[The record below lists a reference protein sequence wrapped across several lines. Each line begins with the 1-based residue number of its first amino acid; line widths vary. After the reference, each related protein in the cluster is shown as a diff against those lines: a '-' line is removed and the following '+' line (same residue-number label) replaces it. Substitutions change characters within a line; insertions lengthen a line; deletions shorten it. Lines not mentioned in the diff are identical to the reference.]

1 MVKLFFTIVVLFFG
15 FQVIAETVPPA
26 YPAWQHSIES
36 LLQQMNSGWFAA
48 VALFVIEAIMRVV
61 KTQEPKS
68 LLYIISNGMKLFASL
83 LDQLSKFIDQYI
95 QRLK

>member
-1 MVKLFFTIVVLFFG
+1 MKYFLTIVIVFFTY
-15 FQVIAETVPPA
+15 QVIAQTAPPP
-26 YPAWQHSIES
+26 YPSWQVTFEHG
-36 LLQQMNSGWFAA
+36 LQQMQSGWFAA
-48 VALFVIEAIMRVV
+48 VALFVIEALMRVV
-61 KTQEPKS
+61 KTEEPKS